1 MNTIKSYINKHVL
14 VIGLPVDQKTVLLNA
29 LESRLAVSGSRPE
42 IVYKNAINSL
52 KRKVSK

>member
-29 LESRLAVSGSRPE
+29 LESKLAVPGSRPE
-42 IVYKNAINSL
+42 IIYRNAINSL
-52 KRKVSK
+52 KRKARK